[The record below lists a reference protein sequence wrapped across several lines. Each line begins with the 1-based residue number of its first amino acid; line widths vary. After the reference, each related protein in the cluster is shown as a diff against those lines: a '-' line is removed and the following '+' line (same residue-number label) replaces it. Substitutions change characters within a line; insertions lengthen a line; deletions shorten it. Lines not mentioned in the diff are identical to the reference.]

1 MAWTAPQVER
11 GYAEPL
17 AGGERAVLDG
27 WLDWHRTTLL
37 HKCAGLTGEQ
47 LALRAIPASNL
58 SLLGLLRHVAEVERM
73 WFRRK
78 VGGENLPE
86 LYPAG
91 VDFDDADG
99 ASAEADYA
107 TLVGE
112 MAASRAAA
120 AGVALDTEFAME
132 GWGRQVSLRWIH
144 VHLIEEYARHNGHA
158 DLLRQNVDGATGV

>member
-1 MAWTAPQVER
+1 MAWVAPQVDR

-17 AGGERAVLDG
+17 VGDERAVLDG
-27 WLDWHRTTLL
+27 WLDWHRATLL

-47 LALRAIPASNL
+47 LALRAVPASNL

-86 LYPAG
+86 LYPAA

-99 ASAEADYA
+99 GSAEADYA
-107 TLVGE
+107 TLVAE
-112 MAASRAAA
+112 LAAARTAA
-120 AGVALDTEFAME
+120 AGVALDTEFPMPS
-132 GWGRQVSLRWIH
+132 WGRQVSLRWIY

-158 DLLRQNVDGATGV
+158 DLLRQSVDGAAGV